1 MPESLNHLR
10 LDIAEQLHQAVIA
23 EKKELNDAYE
33 KLQRLSE
40 SEQRKLGILL
50 FPVTI
55 LSQETVGSLS
65 SVAFQTSYPI
75 NETYFRKGCSV
86 RCVQGGW
93 SAEGRLQELNS
104 TTGVFS
110 LSDDDIPNL
119 RDEPVKIYFLPDDKT
134 MRCMELGCKL
144 MDEHAQVNSFLA
156 FLEKKNTSDVSEFVH
171 PMLNGQ
177 QQSAVGKVLGKDAV
191 VLIQGP
197 PGTGKTRTLS
207 IAIQQLV
214 EQGKKMI
221 ISAPSNT
228 AVDNLCHLLL
238 DLSIPV
244 LRLGNEEKMSDR
256 VTAYTLDG
264 YLENGS
270 DKKLLDHLKSSLR
283 KAENT
288 ANKHIR
294 NYTKEAGDEKRNARK
309 EFSTL
314 RKEIRKVG
322 QDAKKQLLESI
333 PVIAGTPVGLFNE
346 LPKTFLTDVVVMDE
360 AGQSLEPLVWLTASF
375 GKQLVL
381 CGDPQQLPPTVFS
394 QKAKQLG
401 LEKSL
406 LERAMGFFPSTLL
419 DTQYRMAS
427 EIVSCINPF
436 FYENRL
442 QTFHTDRKGEVR
454 FVDMAGFGEG
464 EQQDESSGSIYNP
477 DEVSTIRRITEVL
490 SIKSSG
496 TIILSPYNAQLGL
509 LKTALPEFRIS
520 TIDSVQGQEED
531 TIIISLT
538 RSNDDQNIGFLKDY
552 RRTNVAISRA
562 RFQCIIVGDS
572 STLGND
578 SFYKEL
584 LDFMEE
590 NGGYQSAWEYVE

>member
-1 MPESLNHLR
+1 M
-10 LDIAEQLHQAVIA
+10 DFAEQLHQAVIA
-23 EKKELNDAYE
+23 EKKELNDTYE
-33 KLQRLSE
+33 KQQNLTPA
-40 SEQRKLGILL
+40 EQRKLGILL

-55 LSQETVGSLS
+55 LSQETVGGFSI
-65 SVAFQTSYPI
+65 VGFQTSYAI
-75 NETYFRKGCSV
+75 NETYFRKGCAI
-86 RCVQGGW
+86 RCVQGSW
-93 SAEGRLQELNS
+93 SEEGRLRELDY
-104 TTGVFS
+104 TTGTFS
-110 LSDDDIPNL
+110 LLADDVPNL
-119 RDEPVKIYFLPDDKT
+119 RDEPVTIHFLPDDKT

-144 MDEHAQVNSFLA
+144 MNEHPLVEAFLA
-156 FLEKKNTSDVSEFVH
+156 FLEKKQASSAVKFEHST
-171 PMLNGQ
+171 LNDQ
-177 QQSAVGKVLGKDAV
+177 QQVAVGQILGTDPV

-197 PGTGKTRTLS
+197 PGTGKTLTLS
-207 IAIQQLV
+207 IAIQQLI
-214 EQGKKMI
+214 ERGKQLI

-256 VTAYTLDG
+256 VTPYTLDG

-294 NYTKEAGDEKRNARK
+294 NYTKEAGDEKREARK
-309 EFSTL
+309 ECSTL
-314 RKEIRKVG
+314 RKEIRKVS
-322 QDAKKQLLESI
+322 QEAKKHLLESI

-346 LPKTFLTDVVVMDE
+346 LPKTFLTDVVIIDE
-360 AGQSLEPLVWLTASF
+360 AGQCLEPLAWLTASF
-375 GKQLVL
+375 GNRLVL
-381 CGDPQQLPPTVFS
+381 CGDPQQLPPTVFA

-406 LERAMGFFPSTLL
+406 LERTMRFFPSTLL
-419 DTQYRMAS
+419 DTQYRMAP
-427 EIVSCINPF
+427 EIVNCINPF
-436 FYENRL
+436 FYENQL
-442 QTFHTDRKGEVR
+442 QTFHTERKGEIR
-454 FVDMAGFGEG
+454 FIDMAGFGEG
-464 EQQDESSGSIYNP
+464 EQQDESSGSIYNA
-477 DEVSTIRRITEVL
+477 DEVTTVKRITEVL
-490 SIKSSG
+490 AIKPSG

-509 LKTALPEFRIS
+509 LKIALPGFRIS
-520 TIDSVQGQEED
+520 TIDSVQGQEQD
-531 TIIISLT
+531 IILISLT
-538 RSNDDQNIGFLKDY
+538 RSNSDQTIGFLKDY

-584 LDFMEE
+584 LDFIEE
-590 NGGYQSAWEYVE
+590 NGIYQSAWEYLE

>member
-1 MPESLNHLR
+1 V
-10 LDIAEQLHQAVIA
+10 DFADQLHQAVVA
-23 EKKELNDAYE
+23 EKKELNDTYE
-33 KLQRLSE
+33 KQQNLTPA
-40 SEQRKLGILL
+40 EQRKLGILL

-55 LSQETVGSLS
+55 LSQETVGGFSI
-65 SVAFQTSYPI
+65 VGFQTSYPI
-75 NETYFRKGCSV
+75 NETYFRKGCSI
-86 RCVQGGW
+86 RCVQGSW
-93 SAEGRLQELNS
+93 SEEGRLRELDY
-104 TTGVFS
+104 TTGTFS
-110 LSDDDIPNL
+110 LLADDVPNL
-119 RDEPVKIYFLPDDKT
+119 RDEPVTIHFLPDDKT

-144 MDEHAQVNSFLA
+144 MNEHPQVEAFLN
-156 FLEKKNTSDVSEFVH
+156 FLEKKQTSPEVRFEH
-171 PMLNGQ
+171 LTLNDQ
-177 QQSAVGKVLGKDAV
+177 QQVAVGQILGADPV

-197 PGTGKTRTLS
+197 PGTGKTLTLS
-207 IAIQQLV
+207 IAIQQLI
-214 EQGKKMI
+214 ERRKKVI
-221 ISAPSNT
+221 ICAPSNT

-256 VTAYTLDG
+256 VSLYTLDG

-294 NYTKEAGDEKRNARK
+294 NYTKEAGDEKREARK
-309 EFSTL
+309 ECSTL

-346 LPKTFLTDVVVMDE
+346 LPKTFQTDVVIIDE
-360 AGQSLEPLVWLTASF
+360 AGQCLEPLAWLAASF
-375 GKQLVL
+375 GNQLIL

-406 LERAMGFFPSTLL
+406 LERAMRFFPSTLL
-419 DTQYRMAS
+419 DTQYRMAP
-427 EIVSCINPF
+427 EIVNSINAF
-436 FYENRL
+436 FYENQL
-442 QTFHTDRKGEVR
+442 QTFHTERKGEIR
-454 FVDMAGFGEG
+454 FIDMAGFGEG
-464 EQQDESSGSIYNP
+464 EEHDESSGSIYNA
-477 DEVSTIRRITEVL
+477 DEVTTVKRITEVL
-490 SIKSSG
+490 SIKPAA

-509 LKTALPEFRIS
+509 LKIALPGFRVS

-538 RSNDDQNIGFLKDY
+538 RSNSDQTIGFLKDY

-584 LDFMEE
+584 LEFIEK
-590 NGGYQSAWEYVE
+590 NGVYQSAWEYVE

>member
-1 MPESLNHLR
+1 V
-10 LDIAEQLHQAVIA
+10 DFIEQLYQAVIA
-23 EKKELNDAYE
+23 EKKELNDTYE
-33 KLQRLSE
+33 KQQNLSE
-40 SEQRKLGILL
+40 PEQRKLGILL
-50 FPVTI
+50 FPITI
-55 LSQETVGSLS
+55 LSQETVGSLMIIG
-65 SVAFQTSYPI
+65 FQTSYPI
-75 NETYFRKGCSV
+75 NETYFRKGCSI
-86 RCVQGGW
+86 RCLQGGW
-93 SAEGRLQELNS
+93 SAEGRLQELSYN
-104 TTGVFS
+104 TGVFS
-110 LSDDDIPNL
+110 ILDDDIPNL
-119 RDEPVKIYFLPDDKT
+119 RDEPVRIYFVPDDKT

-144 MDEHAQVNSFLA
+144 MNEHPQVEPFLA
-156 FLEKKNTSDVSEFVH
+156 FLEQKNPSIVDKIDH
-171 PMLNGQ
+171 PKLNDQ
-177 QQSAVGKVLGKDAV
+177 QRSAVGKIVGPDPV
-191 VLIQGP
+191 VPIQGP
-197 PGTGKTRTLS
+197 PGTGKTLTLS
-207 IAIQQLV
+207 IGIKQLIA
-214 EQGKKMI
+214 QGKKII

-238 DLSIPV
+238 DCSIPI

-256 VTAYTLDG
+256 VTPYTLDG

-309 EFSTL
+309 ECSTL

-322 QDAKKQLLESI
+322 QDAKNQLLESI

-346 LPKTFLTDVVVMDE
+346 LPKTFLTDVVIIDE
-360 AGQSLEPLVWLTASF
+360 AGQCLEPLAWLTASF
-375 GKQLVL
+375 GKRLVL

-406 LERAMGFFPSTLL
+406 LERVMQFFPSTLL
-419 DTQYRMAS
+419 DVQYRMAP
-427 EIVSCINPF
+427 EIVNCINPF
-436 FYENRL
+436 FYENQL
-442 QTFHTDRKGEVR
+442 QTFHTERKGEVR
-454 FVDMAGFGEG
+454 FIDMAGFGEG
-464 EQQDESSGSIYNP
+464 EQQDESSGSIYNS
-477 DEVSTIRRITEVL
+477 DEITTVKRITEVL
-490 SIKSSG
+490 SINPSN

-509 LKTALPEFRIS
+509 LKIALPKFKIS

-538 RSNDDQNIGFLKDY
+538 RSNSDQNIGFLKDY

-562 RFQCIIVGDS
+562 RFQCVIVGDS

-578 SFYKEL
+578 AFYIEL
-584 LDFMEE
+584 LDFIEE
-590 NGGYQSAWEYVE
+590 NGIYQSAWEYVE

>member
-1 MPESLNHLR
+1 M
-10 LDIAEQLHQAVIA
+10 DFVEQLYQAVIA
-23 EKKELNDAYE
+23 EKKELNDTYE
-33 KLQRLSE
+33 KQQSLSE

-50 FPVTI
+50 FPVSV

-65 SVAFQTSYPI
+65 IVGFQTSYAI
-75 NETYFRKGCSV
+75 NDTYFRKGCSI
-86 RCVQGGW
+86 RCVQGDW
-93 SAEGRLQELNS
+93 SAEGRLQELDYQS
-104 TTGVFS
+104 GVFS
-110 LSDDDIPNL
+110 ILADDIPNL

-144 MDEHAQVNSFLA
+144 MNDHPQVESFVA
-156 FLEKKNTSDVSEFVH
+156 FLEQKKSPAVDQFKH
-171 PMLNGQ
+171 PKLNDQ
-177 QQSAVGKVLGKDAV
+177 QQSAVGKILGPDLV
-191 VLIQGP
+191 IPIQGP
-197 PGTGKTRTLS
+197 PGTGKTLALS
-207 IAIQQLV
+207 IAIQQLT
-214 EQGKKMI
+214 ERGKKII

-238 DLSIPV
+238 DYSIPI

-256 VTAYTLDG
+256 VTPYTIDG

-270 DKKLLDHLKSSLR
+270 NKKLLDHLKSSLR

-294 NYTKEAGDEKRNARK
+294 NYTKEAGDEKREARK
-309 EFSTL
+309 ECSTL
-314 RKEIRKVG
+314 RKEIRKVA
-322 QDAKKQLLESI
+322 QDAKKLLLESI

-346 LPKTFLTDVVVMDE
+346 LPKTFLTDVVIIDE
-360 AGQSLEPLVWLTASF
+360 AGQCLEPLAWLAASF
-375 GKQLVL
+375 GKRLVL

-406 LERAMGFFPSTLL
+406 LERVMRFFPSTLL
-419 DTQYRMAS
+419 DTQYRMAP

-436 FYENRL
+436 FYDDQLR
-442 QTFHTDRKGEVR
+442 TFHTERKGEIR
-454 FVDMAGFGEG
+454 FIDMAGFGEG
-464 EQQDESSGSIYNP
+464 EQQDESSGSISNP
-477 DEVSTIRRITEVL
+477 DEVTTIKRIVEVL
-490 SIKSSG
+490 SINPSN

-509 LKTALPEFRIS
+509 LKIALPDFRIS

-531 TIIISLT
+531 HIIISLT
-538 RSNDDQNIGFLKDY
+538 RSNSEQNIGFLKDY
-552 RRTNVAISRA
+552 RRTNVAISRS

-578 SFYKEL
+578 SFYQEL

-590 NGGYQSAWEYVE
+590 NGIYQSTWEYVE

>member
-1 MPESLNHLR
+1 M
-10 LDIAEQLHQAVIA
+10 DFIEQLHQAVIS
-23 EKKELNDAYE
+23 EKKELNDTHE
-33 KLQRLSE
+33 KQQNLTPV
-40 SEQRKLGILL
+40 EQRKLGILL
-50 FPVTI
+50 FPISI
-55 LSQETVGSLS
+55 LSQEIVGSIT
-65 SVAFQTSYPI
+65 VVGFQTSYAI
-75 NETYFRKGCSV
+75 NETYFRKGCAI

-93 SAEGRLQELNS
+93 SEEGRLRELDYN
-104 TTGVFS
+104 TGTFS
-110 LSDDDIPNL
+110 LMTDDIPNL
-119 RDEPVKIYFLPDDKT
+119 RDEPVTIHFLPDDKT
-134 MRCMELGCKL
+134 MRCTELGCKL
-144 MDEHAQVNSFLA
+144 MNEHPQVEA
-156 FLEKKNTSDVSEFVH
+156 FLTFLERKQSSPAAKFEHSI
-171 PMLNGQ
+171 LNDQ
-177 QQSAVGKVLGKDAV
+177 QQAAVGQILGTDPV

-197 PGTGKTRTLS
+197 PGTGKTLTLS
-207 IAIQQLV
+207 IGIQQLI
-214 EQGKKMI
+214 ERGKKII

-238 DLSIPV
+238 ESSIPL

-256 VTAYTLDG
+256 VTPYTLDG

-294 NYTKEAGDEKRNARK
+294 NYTKEAGDEKRDARK
-309 EFSTL
+309 ECSTL

-322 QDAKKQLLESI
+322 QDAKKHLLESI

-346 LPKTFLTDVVVMDE
+346 LPKTFLTDVVIIDE
-360 AGQSLEPLVWLTASF
+360 AGQCIEPLAWLTASF
-375 GKQLVL
+375 GSRLIL

-406 LERAMGFFPSTLL
+406 LERAMHFFPSILL
-419 DTQYRMAS
+419 DTQYRMAP
-427 EIVSCINPF
+427 EIVNSINPF
-436 FYENRL
+436 FYENQLR
-442 QTFHTDRKGEVR
+442 TFHTERKGEIR

-464 EQQDESSGSIYNP
+464 EQQDESSGSIYNT
-477 DEVSTIRRITEVL
+477 DEVTTVKRITEVL
-490 SIKSSG
+490 SIKPST

-509 LKTALPEFRIS
+509 LKLALPGFKIA

-531 TIIISLT
+531 TILISLT
-538 RSNDDQNIGFLKDY
+538 RSNGDQNIGFLKDY

-562 RFQCIIVGDS
+562 RFQCVIVGDS

-578 SFYKEL
+578 SFYQEL
-584 LDFMEE
+584 LDFIEE
-590 NGGYQSAWEYVE
+590 NGVYQSAWEYVE

>member
-1 MPESLNHLR
+1 M
-10 LDIAEQLHQAVIA
+10 DFIEQLHQAVIA
-23 EKKELNDAYE
+23 EKKELNDTYE
-33 KLQRLSE
+33 KQQNLTPA
-40 SEQRKLGILL
+40 EQRKLGILL
-50 FPVTI
+50 FPVSI
-55 LSQETVGSLS
+55 LSQETVGGFSI
-65 SVAFQTSYPI
+65 VGFQTSYAI
-75 NETYFRKGCSV
+75 NETYFRKGCAI
-86 RCVQGGW
+86 RCVQGSW
-93 SAEGRLQELNS
+93 SEEGRLRELDY
-104 TTGVFS
+104 TTGTFS
-110 LSDDDIPNL
+110 LLADDVPNL
-119 RDEPVKIYFLPDDKT
+119 RDEPVTIHFLPDDKT

-144 MDEHAQVNSFLA
+144 MNEHPQVEAFLT
-156 FLEKKNTSDVSEFVH
+156 FLEKKQSSPEAKFEHST
-171 PMLNGQ
+171 LNDQ
-177 QQSAVGKVLGKDAV
+177 QQVAVGQILGADPI

-197 PGTGKTRTLS
+197 PGTGKTLTLS
-207 IAIQQLV
+207 IGIQQLI
-214 EQGKKMI
+214 ERGKKII

-256 VTAYTLDG
+256 VTPYTLDG

-294 NYTKEAGDEKRNARK
+294 NYTKEAGDEKREARK
-309 EFSTL
+309 ECSTL

-322 QDAKKQLLESI
+322 QDAKKHLLESI

-346 LPKTFLTDVVVMDE
+346 LPKTFLTDVVIIDE
-360 AGQSLEPLVWLTASF
+360 AGQCIEPLAWLTASF
-375 GKQLVL
+375 GNRLVL

-406 LERAMGFFPSTLL
+406 LERAMHLFPSILL
-419 DTQYRMAS
+419 NIQYRMAP
-427 EIVSCINPF
+427 EIVNSINPF
-436 FYENRL
+436 FYENQLR
-442 QTFHTDRKGEVR
+442 TFHTDRKGEIR

-464 EQQDESSGSIYNP
+464 EQQDESSGSIYNS
-477 DEVSTIRRITEVL
+477 DEVTTVKRITEVL
-490 SIKSSG
+490 SIKAST
-496 TIILSPYNAQLGL
+496 TIVLSPYNAQLGL
-509 LKTALPEFRIS
+509 LKIALPNFKIA

-538 RSNDDQNIGFLKDY
+538 RSNGDQNIGFLKDY
-552 RRTNVAISRA
+552 RRTNVAVSRA

-584 LDFMEE
+584 LDFIEE
-590 NGGYQSAWEYVE
+590 NGVYQSAWEYVE